1 MGFLDKAKDAANKAA
16 DAAKQATAVGKEKIE
31 DVQLNKKI
39 SKAAEEIGRL
49 VVAQRRNA
57 APADADAQIDA
68 KVAEIADL
76 EAQIEANN
84 VSAASDDAPASET
97 PAAATPAPDT
107 SDATA

>member
-16 DAAKQATAVGKEKIE
+16 DKAKQATAVGKEKIE

-49 VVAQRRNA
+49 VVAQRRNE

-84 VSAASDDAPASET
+84 VSTESEDAPAET
-97 PAAATPAPDT
+97 PAAETT
-107 SDATA
+107 DATA

>member
-16 DAAKQATAVGKEKIE
+16 DKAKQATAVGKEKIE

-49 VVAQRRNA
+49 VVAQRRNE

-68 KVAEIADL
+68 KVAEIAEL

-84 VSAASDDAPASET
+84 VSTESEDAPATEA
-97 PAAATPAPDT
+97 PAAETT
-107 SDATA
+107 DATA